1 MSSNVIEWA
10 RTKLLE
16 LEGPSPD
23 RKHFPVESLQEGM
36 LVRGAISRWQISVS
50 EPDWYKEYRG
60 DNYAAVVDDIYLLL
74 SREGEKWMTL
84 TPEDGVQ
91 YLSAWQFCSID
102 SIPFTRTEE
111 EWAEEI
117 ERYNEWQLG
126 GLPGLD
132 YEEAS

>member
-10 RTKLLE
+10 RAKLLE

-23 RKHFPVESLQEGM
+23 RRHFPVESLQEGM

-50 EPDWYKEYRG
+50 EPDWYKRYRG

-91 YLSAWQFCSID
+91 YLSTWQFCSID

-111 EWAEEI
+111 EWI
-117 ERYNEWQLG
+117 EHLAKWEHQWLV
-126 GLPGLD
+126 PGLD
-132 YEEAS
+132 YEEASNV